1 VSDRGPPGPLS
12 IMNGATV
19 RILLLSGPNLAM
31 LGQRDPDVYGTV
43 TLEELVDLAR
53 ETARD
58 RGAELV
64 HEQHDAEGALVAAL
78 HRVATGA
85 TPVDAVVIN
94 AGALTH
100 YGLSLRD
107 AIEIV
112 KVPCIEL
119 HLSNTSAREEFRHT
133 SVIGGVC
140 VGTIAGFGAHG
151 YRLAVDAAVAL
162 VSES

>member
-1 VSDRGPPGPLS
+1 
-12 IMNGATV
+12 V

-31 LGQRDPDVYGTV
+31 LGQRDPDIYGTV
-43 TLEELVDLAR
+43 TLDELVGLAR
-53 ETARD
+53 EAAEAL
-58 RGAELV
+58 GAELV
-64 HEQHDAEGALVAAL
+64 HEQHDAEGALVQAV

-85 TPVDAVVIN
+85 TPADAIVIN

-107 AIEIV
+107 ALDIV
-112 KVPCIEL
+112 DVPCIEL
-119 HLSNTSAREEFRHT
+119 HLSNTLAREDFRHT

-140 VGTIAGFGAHG
+140 DGTIAGFGAHG

-162 VSES
+162 AGER